1 MNKDKFEGGVRST
14 VGQGEKFVGTATG
27 DKASEVK
34 GAHNDVTGSAQSAW
48 GERKGCGEGNGR
60 FRFDSRPLQTA

>member
-1 MNKDKFEGGVRST
+1 MNKDTFEGGARSA

-34 GAHNDVTGSAQSAW
+34 GAYSDVAGTAQ
-48 GERKGCGEGNGR
+48 
-60 FRFDSRPLQTA
+60 